1 MLKRETPDHQR
12 KALYQLRVV
21 TRIFALVVILLLVVG
36 YFLPK
41 SYHIE
46 RSIRIEAT
54 QIEVADFLAQA
65 SNLPEWLYV
74 QKGRVELLDVALT
87 EGLSLSINYESGD
100 KGFIEI
106 GELRSARYEFDVVPK
121 EGQRAVANELHLKA
135 LVSGNETRVSWSI
148 NGELES
154 GLLSPYLALF
164 ANDIAGANFEKS
176 LSQLKVLL
184 EK

>member
-1 MLKRETPDHQR
+1 MLKREAPDHQR

-21 TRIFALVVILLLVVG
+21 TRIFALVVVLLLVVG

-46 RSIRIEAT
+46 RSVDIDAT
-54 QIEVADFLAQA
+54 QVEVTEFLSQA

-74 QKGRVELLDVALT
+74 QKGRVEVLDVTLAQDLI
-87 EGLSLSINYESGD
+87 LAINYESGD
-100 KGFIEI
+100 KGSIKI
-106 GELRSARYEFDVVPK
+106 GELRSASYQFDVVPK
-121 EGQRAVANELHLKA
+121 EGQRAVANQLSLLA
-135 LVSGNETRVSWSI
+135 LESGNVTRVSWSI

-176 LSQLKVLL
+176 LSQLKAHL